1 MAAVTP
7 RVGILG
13 GAFDP
18 PHVGHVALAVAGTE
32 WFSLDRLLLRVVAD
46 PGHKDVET
54 PADVR
59 LELARLAFASV
70 EQAEVALDPSAR
82 TVDSLEALALDD
94 PVFLVGADEF
104 AAFLGWK
111 EPERVLELARLGVAA
126 RPGVDDERLR
136 RVLDALSRPERVTFF
151 PLDPHPVSST
161 ELRRRAASGASLE
174 GLVPPGVEAAI
185 ARLGLYGGGVAP
197 TGGGGTLRTESTERT
212 TPT

>member
-70 EQAEVALDPSAR
+70 EQAEVALDPFAR

-197 TGGGGTLRTESTERT
+197 TGGGGTLRTESAERT